1 MDKQFYTMK
10 DLAELI
16 PIGTTNLYN
25 LVHAEGFPS
34 IIINRRI
41 LIPIDAFDEW
51 IKSNAGKTI
60 LF

>member
-41 LIPIDAFDEW
+41 LIPVDAFDEW